1 MTLDRELTR
10 RIAGLELN
18 ALNLTGVAPREVERG
33 RLRTLGTPVYDL
45 SGVLLFR
52 RYPITR
58 GRRSVGY
65 TDVAANEVM
74 GEPLLAV
81 TTGRQWNVRQ
91 IRRDGIAA
99 ARRVRRN
106 LRFDRVRFV
115 AYSYPKIALQ
125 FLRGR
130 EEVLMLEWLTWAE
143 VPPAEAAEEADPH
156 FRRWSYTDELSPAR
170 RRRRARDFETRVALW
185 DTPQLRELDPAVI
198 TRRTFDPIQVE
209 VVLSDTREVH
219 YSPRPADHHP
229 CYELRGQQTNVWCVA
244 ASVEMLL
251 NYYRYQYTQPRLATE
266 LGLGTCTNPNGLPYS
281 RVDDIATV
289 IESLSSNT
297 LNATKYANPSWT
309 VHRNEIKANRPLI
322 SIVPKHCRTVAG
334 YTESKIQLPGVAT
347 YRGLLVYDP
356 WPPTTC
362 ALPEQGGVVTRWENF
377 NTGTYEFAFSAVL
390 QQV

>member
-1 MTLDRELTR
+1 
-10 RIAGLELN
+10 
-18 ALNLTGVAPREVERG
+18 
-33 RLRTLGTPVYDL
+33 
-45 SGVLLFR
+45 
-52 RYPITR
+52 
-58 GRRSVGY
+58 
-65 TDVAANEVM
+65 
-74 GEPLLAV
+74 
-81 TTGRQWNVRQ
+81 
-91 IRRDGIAA
+91 
-99 ARRVRRN
+99 
-106 LRFDRVRFV
+106 
-115 AYSYPKIALQ
+115 
-125 FLRGR
+125 
-130 EEVLMLEWLTWAE
+130 
-143 VPPAEAAEEADPH
+143 
-156 FRRWSYTDELSPAR
+156 
-170 RRRRARDFETRVALW
+170 
-185 DTPQLRELDPAVI
+185 
-198 TRRTFDPIQVE
+198 
-209 VVLSDTREVH
+209 VH

-322 SIVPKHCRTVAG
+322 SIVPKHCRTVAV